1 MRKVGVAYG
10 DALLQY
16 SFGIDHPMNFNRI
29 RVFYR
34 TFDSEFKDSP
44 KMNDLM
50 LVEPVMADENI
61 IGLFHTKDYIEYV
74 RKASING
81 YGFLDYGDTPAYKG
95 VFEASEYVVGTSIE
109 CAELIMRK
117 EVGTA
122 FNPMGGLHHAKRDSA
137 AGFCVFNDVGVV
149 IEYLRK
155 KYSIKSF
162 LYVDID
168 AHHGDGVFYEF
179 LEDKN
184 VWIVDVHEDW
194 RTLYPGTGK
203 EEERGEGAALGTKIN
218 IVLPAGSDDKI
229 FYSKFENAKD
239 FISNINPEFIIF
251 QCGGDSLK
259 GDPLTHLNL
268 TPKVHAD
275 VADFLK
281 KLSIE
286 KKCYGPLAVGGGGY
300 NNITTS
306 QAWINVIN
314 SFLKGDL

>member
-16 SFGIDHPMNFNRI
+16 SFGLDHPMNFNRI
-29 RVFYR
+29 R
-34 TFDSEFKDSP
+34 TFFRMFEKEFTNSP
-44 KMNDLM
+44 KMDDIK
-50 LVEPVMADENI
+50 LVAPVMTDENI
-61 IGLFHTKDYIEYV
+61 ISLFHTKDYIEYV
-74 RKASING
+74 RNASITG
-81 YGFLDYGDTPAYKG
+81 YGYLDYGDTPAFKG
-95 VFEASEYVVGTSIE
+95 VFDASEYVVGTTIE
-109 CAELIMRK
+109 CAELIMKK
-117 EVGTA
+117 EVGSA
-122 FNPMGGLHHAKRDSA
+122 FNPMGGLHHARRDSA

-155 KYSIKSF
+155 KYAIETF

-203 EEERGEGAALGTKIN
+203 EEETGEGSAVGTKLN
-218 IVLPAGSDDKI
+218 VVLPAGSDDKI
-229 FYSKFENAKD
+229 FYAKFEKAMK

-268 TPKVHAD
+268 TPKVHGD
-275 VADFLK
+275 VAGLLK
-281 KLSIE
+281 GLSLE
-286 KKCYGPLAVGGGGY
+286 KRCYGPLAVGGGGY
-300 NNITTS
+300 NNMETS

-314 SFLKGDL
+314 SFLEKDF

>member
-1 MRKVGVAYG
+1 MCSTVVFYG
-10 DALLQY
+10 EASSTY
-16 SFGIDHPMNFNRI
+16 SFPEGHPFSGRRVEGFWEEMEKRGITKQSGVKICKP
-29 RVFYR
+29 VLC
-34 TFDSEFKDSP
+34 SED
-44 KMNDLM
+44 DL
-50 LVEPVMADENI
+50 LT
-61 IGLFHTKDYIEYV
+61 FHTKDYVDFVKESSKLG
-74 RKASING
+74 RG
-81 YGFLDYGDTPAYKG
+81 MLDSADTPSFKG
-95 VFEASEYVVGTSIE
+95 VFEASSYTVGSTLAGLEMVVKKS
-109 CAELIMRK
+109 
-117 EVGTA
+117 VDHA
-122 FNPMGGLHHAKRDSA
+122 FNPVGGLHHARKNSA
-137 AGFCVFNDVGVV
+137 AGFCVFNDVAIAILKAKTYGLKR
-149 IEYLRK
+149 I
-155 KYSIKSF
+155 

-184 VWIVDVHEDW
+184 VKIVDVHEDW

-203 EEERGEGAALGTKIN
+203 EEERGEGAAVGTKLN

-229 FYSKFENAKD
+229 FYSKFEKAKD

-281 KLSIE
+281 KLSTE

-314 SFLKGDL
+314 SFIKGDL